1 MGFLVMVCSMMFLKP
16 LRSTALLGLSLA
28 CAGFFAPLIAYA
40 GVFSVSPVRIFMQP
54 RDRATAITITND
66 GDKEVVLQADMYE
79 WKQKADGSDDLQL
92 TEDMIVSPPIIK
104 LAPGARQVVRLA
116 LLKPADA
123 SKQLTYRLITREIP
137 EALSA
142 KDKNL
147 SISIALALSMPV
159 FITPPAAKQALACS
173 SAGNTANVLKV
184 ECTNSGSAHTQIRQA
199 TLLRGTQQ
207 IGKLDNAGYFLPGT
221 KRQFDIPLAPGAAG
235 AAELSLDLDDGS
247 TPRFSFSLQ

>member
-1 MGFLVMVCSMMFLKP
+1 MVRSMSFLKP
-16 LRSTALLGLSLA
+16 LRSITLVSLGLVS
-28 CAGFFAPLIAYA
+28 AGVFAPLLAQA

-79 WKQKADGSDDLQL
+79 WKQKADGTDDLQL
-92 TEDMIVSPPIIK
+92 TEDMIVSPPIIR

-116 LLKPADA
+116 MLKPADV

-137 EALSA
+137 EALAA

-159 FITPPAAKQALACS
+159 FITPPAAKQALACTRV
-173 SAGNTANVLKV
+173 GNTATSLKI
-184 ECTNSGSAHTQIRQA
+184 ECANSGTAHAQIRQA
-199 TLLRGTQQ
+199 SVERDTLPV
-207 IGKLDNAGYFLPGT
+207 GKLDNAGYFLAGS
-221 KRQFDIPLAPGAAG
+221 KRQFDIPLSPASTGKV
-235 AAELSLDLDDGS
+235 ELRLDLDDGS
-247 TPRFSFSLQ
+247 APSFPLTLQ

>member
-1 MGFLVMVCSMMFLKP
+1 MGVLVMVFPISFFKH
-16 LRSTALLGLSLA
+16 LRCIAQMGLSLA
-28 CAGFFAPLIAYA
+28 CAGLLAPLPAHA

-66 GDKEVVLQADMYE
+66 GDKDVVLQADMYE

-137 EALSA
+137 EALAA
-142 KDKNL
+142 KDKSL

-159 FITPPAAKQALACS
+159 FITPPVAKPALACS
-173 SAGNTANVLKV
+173 SAGNTASVLKV

-199 TLLRGTQQ
+199 TLMRGTQP
-207 IGKLDNAGYFLPGT
+207 IGKLDNAGYFLAGT
-221 KRQFDIPLAPGAAG
+221 KRQFDVPLAPNAAG
-235 AAELSLDLDDGS
+235 KAELSLDLDDGS
-247 TPRFSFSLQ
+247 TPSFTFILQ